1 MIMET
6 EMNIKVS
13 ILIEVGIKNGVVME
27 EILEKEPK
35 ERILD
40 LAQNRFFANGFNKV
54 TLDELSGELGIS
66 KKTMYKFFSSKEDI
80 VKTIVH
86 MTLRSAQ
93 KEVERITLQE
103 KPFVH
108 RLAEVMMFM
117 GKMTSRLGRP
127 FLNDMQRF
135 APTIWKE
142 ADEFRRVHLL
152 SKVISMIHQAK
163 QEHVFRGDVNE
174 EVIVM
179 MLNACIQ
186 NIVTPEV
193 LSQHSFS
200 PKDAMYTI
208 FHVIFEGSLTEEA
221 RKEFLNYEIIIL

>member
-1 MIMET
+1 MNGNLKKYKSIQLTTSLKIGATMDILT
-6 EMNIKVS
+6 EN
-13 ILIEVGIKNGVVME
+13 
-27 EILEKEPK
+27 EPK

-40 LAQNRFFANGFNKV
+40 LARDRFFKMGFNKV
-54 TLDELSGELGIS
+54 TLDEISGELGIS
-66 KKTMYKFFSSKEDI
+66 KKTMYKFFPSKEDL

-93 KEVERITLQE
+93 KEVERITTQD

-127 FLNDMQRF
+127 FLQDMQRF
-135 APTIWKE
+135 APSIWKE
-142 ADEFRRVHLL
+142 ADEFRRTHLL

-163 QEHVFRGDVNE
+163 QENVFRGDVNE

-179 MLNACIQ
+179 MLTACIQ
-186 NIVTPEV
+186 NIVTPDV

-200 PKDAMYTI
+200 PKEAMYTI
-208 FHVIFEGSLTEEA
+208 FHVIFEGALTEES

>member
-1 MIMET
+1 
-6 EMNIKVS
+6 
-13 ILIEVGIKNGVVME
+13 
-27 EILEKEPK
+27 
-35 ERILD
+35 
-40 LAQNRFFANGFNKV
+40 
-54 TLDELSGELGIS
+54 
-66 KKTMYKFFSSKEDI
+66 
-80 VKTIVH
+80 
-86 MTLRSAQ
+86 
-93 KEVERITLQE
+93 
-103 KPFVH
+103 
-108 RLAEVMMFM
+108 
-117 GKMTSRLGRP
+117 MTSRLGRP
-127 FLNDMQRF
+127 FLKDMQRF
-135 APTIWKE
+135 APSIWKE

-163 QEHVFRGDVNE
+163 QEHVFRSDVNE

-208 FHVIFEGSLTEEA
+208 FHVIFEGALTEEA

>member
-1 MIMET
+1 M
-6 EMNIKVS
+6 
-13 ILIEVGIKNGVVME
+13 
-27 EILEKEPK
+27 EILTETEPK

-40 LAQNRFFANGFNKV
+40 LAQDRFFKMGFNKV
-54 TLDELSGELGIS
+54 TLDELSGDLGIS
-66 KKTMYKFFSSKEDI
+66 KKTMYKFFPSKEDL
-80 VKTIVH
+80 VKTIVQ

-93 KEVERITLQE
+93 KEVERITVQD

-127 FLNDMQRF
+127 FLQDMQRF
-135 APTIWKE
+135 APLIWKE
-142 ADEFRRVHLL
+142 ADEFRRTHLL

-163 QEHVFRGDVNE
+163 RENVFRNDVND

-179 MLNACIQ
+179 MLTACIQ
-186 NIVTPEV
+186 NIVTPDV

-200 PKDAMYTI
+200 PKEAMYTI
-208 FHVIFEGSLTEEA
+208 FHVIFEGALTEEA

>member
-1 MIMET
+1 MDILT
-6 EMNIKVS
+6 EH
-13 ILIEVGIKNGVVME
+13 
-27 EILEKEPK
+27 EPK

-40 LAQNRFFANGFNKV
+40 LAQDRFFKMGFNKV
-54 TLDELSGELGIS
+54 TLDELSSELGIS
-66 KKTMYKFFSSKEDI
+66 KKTMYKFFPSKEDL

-127 FLNDMQRF
+127 FLKDMQRF
-135 APTIWKE
+135 APSIWKE
-142 ADEFRRVHLL
+142 ADEFRRTHLL

-163 QEHVFRGDVNE
+163 QENVFRGDVNE

-179 MLNACIQ
+179 MLTACIQ
-186 NIVTPEV
+186 NIVTPDV

-200 PKDAMYTI
+200 PKEAMYTI
-208 FHVIFEGSLTEEA
+208 FHVIFEGALTEEA